1 MIFNSEETI
10 KLETNLKHAFAIKPV
25 VALHETQVYAM
36 QRKNE
41 TMDLHFYPSQAG
53 SGHAQRNLFSSVPVP
68 ACSSSFGRTADGSI
82 SSCHSSVLVVPCH
95 VAVQL
100 ICQRAEQTIPISR
113 DILDFQ
119 AFCLQLVSKADEFN
133 IVLFQVVL

>member
-82 SSCHSSVLVVPCH
+82 SSCHSS
-95 VAVQL
+95 A
-100 ICQRAEQTIPISR
+100 ISR